1 MLTWKT
7 LLFLSGRSLGAAV
20 LDCVLLLLRWLIL
33 PWAAERGLG
42 EEGELGGDAGAYL
55 TCRRGR
61 PGERGSL
68 PPLPDPLPVVLRGGL
83 AQGFLSSGF
92 SSAPRCLG
100 ERVPGGVCRA

>member
-42 EEGELGGDAGAYL
+42 EEGELGGGRRCVSNASEGVARREGLSATSARPTARRSAGRA
-55 TCRRGR
+55 C
-61 PGERGSL
+61 
-68 PPLPDPLPVVLRGGL
+68 
-83 AQGFLSSGF
+83 AGFPF
-92 SSAPRCLG
+92 I
-100 ERVPGGVCRA
+100 RV

>member
-42 EEGELGGDAGAYL
+42 EEGELGGG
-55 TCRRGR
+55 TQVRI
-61 PGERGSL
+61 
-68 PPLPDPLPVVLRGGL
+68 
-83 AQGFLSSGF
+83 
-92 SSAPRCLG
+92 
-100 ERVPGGVCRA
+100 